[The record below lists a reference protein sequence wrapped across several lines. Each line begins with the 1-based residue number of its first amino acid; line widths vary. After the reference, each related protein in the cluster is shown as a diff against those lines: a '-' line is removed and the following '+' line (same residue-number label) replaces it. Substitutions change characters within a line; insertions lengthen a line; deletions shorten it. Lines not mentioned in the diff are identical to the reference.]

1 MKTWKRDEFPYEICC
16 AHMNSF
22 KVLRYKL
29 FKSIKISGN
38 KLSHLHLCLWILF
51 ITLQNIPTLQHFI
64 WFYLLSSL
72 FFFFFGVH
80 STSLKYSTLWKFS
93 LRFVH
98 NSRTNWSFL
107 TKCGSSYP
115 SFNRSMFAH
124 LYTPIHEIWNIKYSN
139 NLFYRLAYLYIYL
152 FIILGV
158 GALVSQSDIRSCAPK
173 KEKKSMFAVTRPFLR
188 KVTENKPFFRKNLQ
202 KFIET
207 LFLKLLYFCK

>member
-1 MKTWKRDEFPYEICC
+1 MKTWKRDEFPYKICW

-173 KEKKSMFAVTRPFLR
+173 KEKKKSMFAVTRPSLL
-188 KVTENKPFFRKNLQ
+188 KVTENKPFFARICKNLSR
-202 KFIET
+202 
-207 LFLKLLYFCK
+207 LFF

>member
-1 MKTWKRDEFPYEICC
+1 MPLNIELYRIFQHSNI
-16 AHMNSF
+16 
-22 KVLRYKL
+22 
-29 FKSIKISGN
+29 
-38 KLSHLHLCLWILF
+38 LSDF
-51 ITLQNIPTLQHFI
+51 I
-64 WFYLLSSL
+64 FYLLSFFSFLVCIQHHWNIPLCGSL
-72 FFFFFGVH
+72 PCVLSITPERIGV
-80 STSLKYSTLWKFS
+80 
-93 LRFVH
+93 
-98 NSRTNWSFL
+98 FL

-115 SFNRSMFAH
+115 SFNRSMFPH

>member
-1 MKTWKRDEFPYEICC
+1 
-16 AHMNSF
+16 MNS
-22 KVLRYKL
+22 LT
-29 FKSIKISGN
+29 KSAEPTWI
-38 KLSHLHLCLWILF
+38 HLKCFVINCLNQSRFPVTSFLIF
-51 ITLQNIPTLQHFI
+51 IYAFEYWTLQNIPTFQHFI

-152 FIILGV
+152 FIYYFGSGV
-158 GALVSQSDIRSCAPK
+158 FSQSVRH
-173 KEKKSMFAVTRPFLR
+173 T
-188 KVTENKPFFRKNLQ
+188 
-202 KFIET
+202 
-207 LFLKLLYFCK
+207 

>member
-80 STSLKYSTLWKFS
+80 SNHWNIPLCGSLPCVLSITPE
-93 LRFVH
+93 RIGV
-98 NSRTNWSFL
+98 FL

-115 SFNRSMFAH
+115 SFNRSMFPH
-124 LYTPIHEIWNIKYSN
+124 LYTPIHEFWNIKYSN

-152 FIILGV
+152 FIYYFGS
-158 GALVSQSDIRSCAPK
+158 GGFSQSVRH
-173 KEKKSMFAVTRPFLR
+173 T
-188 KVTENKPFFRKNLQ
+188 
-202 KFIET
+202 
-207 LFLKLLYFCK
+207 